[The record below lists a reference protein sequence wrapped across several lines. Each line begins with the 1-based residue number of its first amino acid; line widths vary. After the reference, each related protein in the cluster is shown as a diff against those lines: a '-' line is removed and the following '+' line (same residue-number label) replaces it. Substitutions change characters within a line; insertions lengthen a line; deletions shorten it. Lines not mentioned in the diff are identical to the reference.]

1 MRGGRYSGNPFLES
15 DRTEEWQRGWRELKS
30 KAVFLRQIQNDLGIT
45 ETQLMALML
54 FHGENTNKGAARV
67 MGLSS
72 RTMEVHRKM
81 LIERMGCRTLVG
93 AVLKFE
99 RAMVA
104 AGMELPAI
112 EANAA

>member
-1 MRGGRYSGNPFLES
+1 MRGPYSGNPYLAI
-15 DRTEEWQRGWRELKS
+15 DKTEEWQRGWRELTAKVAS
-30 KAVFLRQIQNDLGIT
+30 LRQVQDELRIT
-45 ETQLMALML
+45 KTQMMVLILL
-54 FHGENTNKGAARV
+54 HGEHTNKGAARV

-72 RTMEVHRKM
+72 WTVEIHRGA